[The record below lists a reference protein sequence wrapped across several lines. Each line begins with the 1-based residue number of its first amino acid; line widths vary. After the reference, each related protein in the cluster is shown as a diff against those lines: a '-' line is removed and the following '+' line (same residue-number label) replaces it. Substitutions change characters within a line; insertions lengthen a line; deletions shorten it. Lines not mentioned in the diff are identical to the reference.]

1 MGWDRSTTVSDQT
14 QRDHEWRHGS
24 PLFGR
29 LAVLTCISLIVALL
43 AACSSGSE
51 LEIETPKNTYG
62 FDRTELVAPQD
73 TAVTVRYT
81 NQDRRR
87 HDLMIVRDVFD
98 SEDVAREAIEAD
110 PDIIVGA
117 TDSLRQAESEI
128 LTVTFDEPGTY
139 QFFCRRFGHFGA
151 GMRGTIT
158 VEG

>member
-1 MGWDRSTTVSDQT
+1 MDWDRPTSDQT
-14 QRDHEWRHGS
+14 QRDHEWRRGS

-29 LAVLTCISLIVALL
+29 LAVLTCLSLIMALL

-51 LEIETPKNTYG
+51 LEIETPENTYS
-62 FDRTELVAPQD
+62 FDQTELMAPRD
-73 TAVTVRYT
+73 TEVTVRYT
-81 NQDRRR
+81 NHDRRR
-87 HDLMIVRDVFD
+87 HDLVIVRDVFD
-98 SEDVAREAIEAD
+98 SEDAAREAIETD
-110 PDIIVGA
+110 PDIVVGA